1 MMKVC
6 QECKA
11 QYEPARFDQKYCCNA
26 CRVRAH
32 RRRTEPRT
40 QTVTQ
45 TVTRSAKTLTAAEA
59 YRIAGEINPVTGLP
73 NGRNQTDFINA
84 ALAAVADLETRMR
97 LMEIDRQHFD
107 EMRVMRDKIERL
119 EKERDKARG
128 MGAVTGKLAEQL
140 LLALA
145 AKIGLGAKE
154 TPVTGN
160 EVRPQA
166 IRAEQVVFLPTEDP
180 QEPEQKA
187 TKL

>member
-45 TVTRSAKTLTAAEA
+45 TV
-59 YRIAGEINPVTGLP
+59 YDRISPITGLP
-73 NGRNQTDFINA
+73 RGTTDAQVMQSLMAELAEMQTQ
-84 ALAAVADLETRMR
+84 LR
-97 LMEIDRQHFD
+97 LMQKQLEH
-107 EMRVMRDKIERL
+107 ERL
-119 EKERDKARG
+119 IEEKNDQIKRLEREGERARG

-166 IRAEQVVFLPTEDP
+166 IRAEQVVFLPTDET
-180 QEPEQKA
+180 QEPEQKP